1 MSNRKTLSLVMAAAA
16 VLSTVSSSAL
26 PVNAKEAGDRPHMDL
41 AFCIDTTGSMQ
52 HEIDMVKTKT
62 KELVAKLST
71 GKPAPIVRVGLV
83 AYRDRGD
90 EYVTKVFPF
99 SDNIDQVVKD
109 ISSLKAAGGG
119 DGPES
124 VNEGLHVALN
134 SLDWGTDKGT
144 AKLLFLI
151 GDAGPHDYPG
161 DYKWDDESKKAIA
174 RGIQVNTIACSG
186 LENYPGTRGVDVF
199 KQIAKLTDGKYD
211 TLAYRSEIVDAS
223 GKRETV
229 VTAAGATYKMRAG
242 EKDWKA
248 AAADGRMDKTVITAA
263 SPMPMTSA
271 IGGKFLSRRSYAP
284 SAARA
289 ELSLTSE
296 SFAGMAAGSGGGA
309 SYNAPSRSDS
319 NLDEIVL
326 GAARAKAKKQLNV
339 SY

>member
-26 PVNAKEAGDRPHMDL
+26 PVNAKEAVARPHMDL

-52 HEIDMVKTKT
+52 HEIDMVKNKT

-134 SLDWGTDKGT
+134 SLEWGKEKDT

-174 RGIQVNTIACSG
+174 RGIQINTIACSG
-186 LENYPGTRGVDVF
+186 LENYYGTRGVDVF

-248 AAADGRMDKTVITAA
+248 AAAYGRMDKAVIMSA
-263 SPMPMTSA
+263 SPMPMTVM
-271 IGGKFLSRRSYAP
+271 GGKSLSRRGYAP
-284 SAARA
+284 GAAGA
-289 ELSLTSE
+289 ETSLASE
-296 SFAGMAAGSGGGA
+296 SFVGGVGGGA

>member
-1 MSNRKTLSLVMAAAA
+1 MLKRKSISLVMAAAA
-16 VLSTVSSSAL
+16 VFSTAS
-26 PVNAKEAGDRPHMDL
+26 VNGAPADAKESKGDRPHMDL

-71 GKPAPIVRVGLV
+71 GKPAPVVRVGLV

-90 EYVTKVFPF
+90 AYVTKVFPF

-109 ISSLKAAGGG
+109 ISGLQAAGGG

-124 VNEGLHVALN
+124 LNEGLHVALN
-134 SLDWGTDKGT
+134 SLDWGKDKDT

-161 DYKWDDESKKAIA
+161 DFKWDDESKKAIA
-174 RGIQVNTIACSG
+174 RGIQINTIACSG
-186 LENYPGTRGVDVF
+186 LESYPGPRGVDVF

-211 TLAYRSEIVDAS
+211 TLAYRQEVVNAS
-223 GKRETV
+223 GKRETM

-242 EKDWKA
+242 ETDWKA
-248 AAADGRMDKTVITAA
+248 AAAEGHMDKAVFAAAPMA
-263 SPMPMTSA
+263 SPMLSS
-271 IGGKFLSRRSYAP
+271 GKMISR
-284 SAARA
+284 ARG
-289 ELSLTSE
+289 
-296 SFAGMAAGSGGGA
+296 FAGGAAAGGGGGA
-309 SYNAPSRSDS
+309 FADSGALSRSDS

-326 GAARAKAKKQLNV
+326 NAARAKAKKQLKV
-339 SY
+339 EY

>member
-1 MSNRKTLSLVMAAAA
+1 MSKRNALSLVMAAAA
-16 VLSTVSSSAL
+16 VFSAASTNVIFADAKDSA
-26 PVNAKEAGDRPHMDL
+26 RPQMDL

-52 HEIDMVKTKT
+52 HEIDMVKAKT

-109 ISSLKAAGGG
+109 ISSLRAAGGG

-134 SLDWGTDKGT
+134 DLEWKKDKDT

-151 GDAGPHDYPG
+151 GDAAPHDYPN

-174 RGIQVNTIACSG
+174 RGIQINTIACSG
-186 LENYPGTRGVDVF
+186 LESYGSKGVDVF

-223 GKRETV
+223 GKRETI
-229 VTAAGATYKMRAG
+229 VTAAGATYRMRAG

-248 AAADGRMDKTVITAA
+248 AAAEGHLDKATVAA
-263 SPMPMTSA
+263 SPVASVSFAKGMRRGMA
-271 IGGKFLSRRSYAP
+271 GFAGGAGAVGGYFAATP
-284 SAARA
+284 SAMPSG
-289 ELSLTSE
+289 EPSV
-296 SFAGMAAGSGGGA
+296 GGSYSGA
-309 SYNAPSRSDS
+309 NRSDS

-326 GAARAKAKKQLNV
+326 DAARAKAKKQLKV
-339 SY
+339 EY

>member
-16 VLSTVSSSAL
+16 VFSTVASSTTPSI
-26 PVNAKEAGDRPHMDL
+26 AKETGDRPHMDL

-134 SLDWGTDKGT
+134 SLDWGKEKDT

-151 GDAGPHDYPG
+151 GDAGPHDYPN

-186 LENYPGTRGVDVF
+186 LENYPGNHGVDVF

-223 GKRETV
+223 GKRETI
-229 VTAAGATYKMRAG
+229 VTAAGARYKMRAG
-242 EKDWKA
+242 EKDWKSA
-248 AAADGRMDKTVITAA
+248 AAEGRMDKATYAA
-263 SPMPMTSA
+263 APAPMSPSMTGSLMA
-271 IGGKFLSRRSYAP
+271 RRGFA
-284 SAARA
+284 
-289 ELSLTSE
+289 SE
-296 SFAGMAAGSGGGA
+296 KSEFAAAGVVAGGGGA
-309 SYNAPSRSDS
+309 ASYSAPSRGDS

-326 GAARAKAKKQLNV
+326 GAARMKAKKQLNV

>member
-1 MSNRKTLSLVMAAAA
+1 
-16 VLSTVSSSAL
+16 
-26 PVNAKEAGDRPHMDL
+26 
-41 AFCIDTTGSMQ
+41 MQ
-52 HEIDMVKTKT
+52 HEIDMVKNKT

-134 SLDWGTDKGT
+134 SLDWGKEKDT

-186 LENYPGTRGVDVF
+186 LENYPGTRGVEVF

-248 AAADGRMDKTVITAA
+248 AAADGRMDKTVISAA
-263 SPMPMTSA
+263 SPMPGTSL
-271 IGGKFLSRRSYAP
+271 IGGKLLSRRGYAP
-284 SAARA
+284 SSARA
-289 ELSLTSE
+289 EAALTSE
-296 SFAGMAAGSGGGA
+296 SFAAGAAGGG
-309 SYNAPSRSDS
+309 SFYNAPSRGDS

>member
-1 MSNRKTLSLVMAAAA
+1 MSNRKTLSLVMAAAFAFTSASISGA
-16 VLSTVSSSAL
+16 VAKDSA
-26 PVNAKEAGDRPHMDL
+26 ERPHMDL

-52 HEIDMVKTKT
+52 HEIDMVKNKT

-71 GKPAPIVRVGLV
+71 GKPAPVVRIGLV
-83 AYRDRGD
+83 AFRDRGD

-109 ISSLKAAGGG
+109 ISGLKAAGGG

-134 SLDWGTDKGT
+134 NLEWSKEKDT

-151 GDAGPHDYPG
+151 GDAGPHDYAN

-174 RGIQVNTIACSG
+174 RGIQINTIACSG

-211 TLAYRSEIVDAS
+211 TLAYRSEVVDAN
-223 GKRETV
+223 GKRETI
-229 VTAAGATYKMRAG
+229 VTAGGATYRMRAG
-242 EKDWKA
+242 EKDWKTA
-248 AAADGRMDKTVITAA
+248 AAEGRMDKAGYTAA
-263 SPMPMTSA
+263 ASMPMAAPMSA
-271 IGGKFLSRRSYAP
+271 SRRGHDSG
-284 SAARA
+284 SAAVAGIMRA
-289 ELSLTSE
+289 EVMPT
-296 SFAGMAAGSGGGA
+296 GSKGV
-309 SYNAPSRSDS
+309 SYDAAPSRGDS

>member
-1 MSNRKTLSLVMAAAA
+1 MSNRKTFSLVIAAAA

-26 PVNAKEAGDRPHMDL
+26 PSIAKEAGDRPHMDL

-134 SLDWGTDKGT
+134 SLDWGTEKGT

-161 DYKWDDESKKAIA
+161 DYKWDEESKKAIA

-248 AAADGRMDKTVITAA
+248 AAASGRMERAVMAA
-263 SPMPMTSA
+263 SPVPMESSLVAGTLMRRGYYSGAKGLAASA
-271 IGGKFLSRRSYAP
+271 KTGGF
-284 SAARA
+284 AAGGG
-289 ELSLTSE
+289 
-296 SFAGMAAGSGGGA
+296 GMA
-309 SYNAPSRSDS
+309 SYSTPARGDS

-326 GAARAKAKKQLNV
+326 GAARDKAKKQLNV

>member
-16 VLSTVSSSAL
+16 VFSTVSSCAL
-26 PVNAKEAGDRPHMDL
+26 PSIAKEGGERPHMDL

-134 SLDWGTDKGT
+134 SLDWGKEKDT

-161 DYKWDDESKKAIA
+161 DYKWEDESKKAIA

-248 AAADGRMDKTVITAA
+248 AAAGGRMDRAVMAA
-263 SPMPMTSA
+263 SPAPMESSSLVAGTLMRRGYYGPGSK
-271 IGGKFLSRRSYAP
+271 GLS
-284 SAARA
+284 
-289 ELSLTSE
+289 TKSE
-296 SFAGMAAGSGGGA
+296 SFAAGAAGVA
-309 SYNAPSRSDS
+309 SYNTPARGDS
-319 NLDEIVL
+319 NLDELVL
-326 GAARAKAKKQLNV
+326 GAAREKAKKQLNV

>member
-1 MSNRKTLSLVMAAAA
+1 MFACSAASTAGQTVRAA
-16 VLSTVSSSAL
+16 D
-26 PVNAKEAGDRPHMDL
+26 NGDRPHMDL

-52 HEIDMVKTKT
+52 NEIDMVKNKT

-83 AYRDRGD
+83 AFRDRGD
-90 EYVTKVFPF
+90 EYVTKVFQF

-124 VNEGLHVALN
+124 VNKGLHVALE
-134 SLDWGTDKGT
+134 SLNWSDDKKT

-151 GDAGPHDYPG
+151 GDAGPHEYPH

-174 RGIQVNTIACSG
+174 RGIQINTIACSG
-186 LENYPGTRGVDVF
+186 LESYPGTRGVDVF

-211 TLAYRSEIVDAS
+211 TLAYRSEVVDAS
-223 GKRETV
+223 GRKSTI
-229 VTAAGATYKMRAG
+229 VTAAGARYKLRDG
-242 EKDWKA
+242 EREWKSA
-248 AAADGRMDKTVITAA
+248 AAEGRLAKVPSAPA
-263 SPMPMTSA
+263 SSSSMEAPVRGALMRGEFSLARSA
-271 IGGKFLSRRSYAP
+271 GGGAAP
-284 SAARA
+284 SAEAYSPA
-289 ELSLTSE
+289 
-296 SFAGMAAGSGGGA
+296 
-309 SYNAPSRSDS
+309 SRSDS
-319 NLDEIVL
+319 NLDELVL

>member
-1 MSNRKTLSLVMAAAA
+1 MSNRKTLSFVMAAAFAFTSASLSGA
-16 VLSTVSSSAL
+16 V
-26 PVNAKEAGDRPHMDL
+26 AKDSPERPHMDL

-52 HEIDMVKTKT
+52 HEIDMVKNKT

-71 GKPAPIVRVGLV
+71 GKPAPVVRVGLV
-83 AYRDRGD
+83 AFRDRGD

-134 SLDWGTDKGT
+134 DLDWSKEKDT

-151 GDAGPHDYPG
+151 GDAGPHEYAN

-174 RGIQVNTIACSG
+174 RGIQINTIACSG

-211 TLAYRSEIVDAS
+211 TLAYRSEVVDAS
-223 GKRETV
+223 GKRETI
-229 VTAAGATYKMRAG
+229 VTAGGATYKVRAG
-242 EKDWKA
+242 EKDWKTA
-248 AAADGRMDKTVITAA
+248 AAEGRMDKAVGYTAA
-263 SPMPMTSA
+263 ASMPMAAPMSV
-271 IGGKFLSRRSYAP
+271 SRRGYG
-284 SAARA
+284 SAAVAGIMRA
-289 ELSLTSE
+289 EAMSD
-296 SFAGMAAGSGGGA
+296 GSKDV
-309 SYNAPSRSDS
+309 SYNAAPSRGDS

>member
-1 MSNRKTLSLVMAAAA
+1 MSNRKALSLVMAAAA
-16 VLSTVSSSAL
+16 FLSVVAPGVSPAH
-26 PVNAKEAGDRPHMDL
+26 AKETANRPHMDL

-52 HEIDMVKTKT
+52 NEIDMVKTKT

-99 SDNIDQVVKD
+99 SDDIDHVVKD
-109 ISSLKAAGGG
+109 ISSLQAAGGG

-134 SLDWGTDKGT
+134 SLDWSKDKDT
-144 AKLLFLI
+144 ARLLFLI
-151 GDAGPHDYPG
+151 GDAGPHDYPN
-161 DYKWDDESKKAIA
+161 DFKWDDESKKAIA
-174 RGIQVNTIACSG
+174 RGIQINTIACSG
-186 LENYPGTRGVDVF
+186 LESYPGLRGVDVF

-211 TLAYRSEIVDAS
+211 TLAYRSEIVDAK
-223 GKRETV
+223 GKRETI
-229 VTAAGATYKMRAG
+229 VTAGGATYKMRAG
-242 EKDWKA
+242 ERDWKTA
-248 AAADGRMDKTVITAA
+248 AAEGRMDKAMVYAA
-263 SPMPMTSA
+263 APAAMSMA
-271 IGGKFLSRRSYAP
+271 GGKALARRADGP
-284 SAARA
+284 AAFM
-289 ELSLTSE
+289 SE
-296 SFAGMAAGSGGGA
+296 SLKRDAGGGGA
-309 SYNAPSRSDS
+309 SAGSYLGSAPSRGDS

>member
-1 MSNRKTLSLVMAAAA
+1 MSNRKTLSLVMAAAFAFTSASISGA
-16 VLSTVSSSAL
+16 VAKDSA
-26 PVNAKEAGDRPHMDL
+26 ERPHMDL

-52 HEIDMVKTKT
+52 HEIDMVKNKT

-71 GKPAPIVRVGLV
+71 GKPAPVVRIGLV
-83 AYRDRGD
+83 AFRDRGD

-109 ISSLKAAGGG
+109 ISGLKAAGGG

-134 SLDWGTDKGT
+134 NLEWSKEKDT
-144 AKLLFLI
+144 ARLLFLI
-151 GDAGPHDYPG
+151 GDAGPHDYAN

-174 RGIQVNTIACSG
+174 RGIQINTIACSG
-186 LENYPGTRGVDVF
+186 LENYPGMRGVDVF

-211 TLAYRSEIVDAS
+211 TLAYRSEVVDAS
-223 GKRETV
+223 GKRETI
-229 VTAAGATYKMRAG
+229 VTAGGATYRMRAG
-242 EKDWKA
+242 EKDWKTA
-248 AAADGRMDKTVITAA
+248 AAEGRMDKAGYTAA
-263 SPMPMTSA
+263 ASMPMAAPMSA
-271 IGGKFLSRRSYAP
+271 SRRGHDSGSTAV
-284 SAARA
+284 AGIMRA
-289 ELSLTSE
+289 EVMPT
-296 SFAGMAAGSGGGA
+296 GSKGV
-309 SYNAPSRSDS
+309 SYDAAPSRGDS

>member
-1 MSNRKTLSLVMAAAA
+1 MSNRKTLSLVMAAACAFTAATINKTDA
-16 VLSTVSSSAL
+16 V
-26 PVNAKEAGDRPHMDL
+26 AKEAAGRPHMDL

-52 HEIDMVKTKT
+52 NEIDMVKTKT

-124 VNEGLHVALN
+124 VNEGLHVALH
-134 SLDWGTDKGT
+134 SLDWSDNKDT

-151 GDAGPHDYPG
+151 GDAGPHDYPN
-161 DYKWDDESKKAIA
+161 DYKWDDESKKAIG
-174 RGIQVNTIACSG
+174 RGIQINTIACSG
-186 LENYPGTRGVDVF
+186 LESYPGMNGVDVF

-211 TLAYRSEIVDAS
+211 TLAYRSEIVDAH
-223 GKRETV
+223 GKRETI
-229 VTAAGATYKMRAG
+229 VTAGGATYRMRAG
-242 EKDWKA
+242 EKDWKT
-248 AAADGRMDKTVITAA
+248 AAADGRMDRAVVSRSLAA
-263 SPMPMTSA
+263 PPPPMVA
-271 IGGKFLSRRSYAP
+271 RGGAYPASSLAG
-284 SAARA
+284 AMRA
-289 ELSLTSE
+289 E
-296 SFAGMAAGSGGGA
+296 AAAGGA
-309 SYNAPSRSDS
+309 RDSYNSPSRADS

>member
-1 MSNRKTLSLVMAAAA
+1 MSNRKAISLVMAAAA
-16 VLSTVSSSAL
+16 FVGVVSPSAL
-26 PVNAKEAGDRPHMDL
+26 PAQAKDTADRPHMDL

-52 HEIDMVKTKT
+52 HEIDMVKNKT

-109 ISSLKAAGGG
+109 ISSLQAAGGG

-134 SLDWGTDKGT
+134 SLDWGKEKDT

-151 GDAGPHDYPG
+151 GDAGPHDYPN

-174 RGIQVNTIACSG
+174 RGIQINTIACSS
-186 LENYPGTRGVDVF
+186 LESYPGPRGVDVF
-199 KQIAKLTDGKYD
+199 KQIAKMTDGKYD
-211 TLAYRSEIVDAS
+211 TLAYRSEIVDAK
-223 GKRETV
+223 GKRETI
-229 VTAAGATYKMRAG
+229 VTAGGATYRMRAG
-242 EKDWKA
+242 EKDWKS
-248 AAADGRMDKTVITAA
+248 AAADGRMDKAVVYAA
-263 SPMPMTSA
+263 SPPMVMGA
-271 IGGKFLSRRSYAP
+271 KGLFERPAAAP
-284 SAARA
+284 V
-289 ELSLTSE
+289 
-296 SFAGMAAGSGGGA
+296 AGMVLGRAAIAGGGGA
-309 SYNAPSRSDS
+309 GATASYMGAPSRGDS